1 MPDKYTITCFI
12 CGMDKNN
19 PKIRQMKIDWNCLDT
34 ASRKVV
40 SDFAHERGYT
50 VLVVCRVYEESEEEK

>member
-1 MPDKYTITCFI
+1 
-12 CGMDKNN
+12 MDKNN